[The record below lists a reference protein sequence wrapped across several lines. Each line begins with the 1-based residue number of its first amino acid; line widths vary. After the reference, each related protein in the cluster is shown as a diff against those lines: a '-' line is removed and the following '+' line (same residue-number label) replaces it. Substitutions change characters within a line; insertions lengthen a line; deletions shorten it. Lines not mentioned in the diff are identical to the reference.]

1 MHGSPLLEVSNLRVR
16 FPTRHGRVEAVS
28 DMSFTVAEG
37 ETVAI
42 VGESGSGKSV
52 TALSVMGLLNS
63 GSIESGSI
71 RFRGE
76 DLTAAEPRRMRQIR
90 GEEIAMVF
98 QNPMAALDPLYT
110 VGNQVAEAIRIHR
123 DVSAAEARARAVE
136 LLREVGLPDPE
147 RRARSYPHELS
158 GGQQQRVV
166 IAIALSCNPALLIA
180 DEPTTALDVTV
191 EAQILR
197 LMRTLQA
204 DHGTALLFIT
214 HDMGVVAEMA
224 DRVVVMYAG
233 KVVEQGTV
241 EQVLREPQNP
251 YTLALLRSIP
261 SPDISRD
268 TLMPA
273 IRGSVPSLLDTPSG
287 CRFHPRCPRVLDRC
301 VREEPPLAALP
312 GQRDSRCWLHL
323 QPDGGLL
330 PAESTDSTESTEST
344 GSADRSARH
353 GAGSIQS
360 GATGVS

>member
-1 MHGSPLLEVSNLRVR
+1 MLGEPLLEVNNLRVR
-16 FPTRHGRVEAVS
+16 FPTRHGEVEAVS

-52 TALSVMGLLNS
+52 TALSVMGLLDA
-63 GSIESGSI
+63 GRVEDGSI
-71 RFRGE
+71 RFH
-76 DLTAAEPRRMRQIR
+76 
-90 GEEIAMVF
+90 GEEITQASPARLRQLRGEQVAMVF

-123 DVSAAEARARAVE
+123 DIRPAEAKARAVE

-166 IAIALSCNPALLIA
+166 IAIALSCNPSLLIA

-197 LMRTLQA
+197 LMRDLQR

-241 EQVLREPQNP
+241 EQVLNDPQNP

-261 SPDISRD
+261 SPTISRD

-273 IRGSVPSLLDTPSG
+273 IRGSVPSLLEMPSG
-287 CRFHPRCPRVLDRC
+287 CRFHPRCPRALDHC
-301 VREEPPLAALP
+301 SVHEPPLFALP
-312 GQRDSRCWLHL
+312 SRRESRCWLHER
-323 QPDGGLL
+323 PESGLL
-330 PAESTDSTESTEST
+330 AARGRTDST
-344 GSADRSARH
+344 
-353 GAGSIQS
+353 AGGVNSIES

>member
-1 MHGSPLLEVSNLRVR
+1 MREAPLLDVSNLRVR
-16 FPTRHGRVEAVS
+16 FSTRHGRVEAVS
-28 DMSFTVAEG
+28 DMSFTVDEG

-52 TALSVMGLLNS
+52 TALSIMGLLDS
-63 GSIESGSI
+63 GRIDEGSI

-76 DLTAAEPRRMRQIR
+76 DIAAAGPKRMREIR

-123 DVSAAEARARAVE
+123 DVTAAEARARAVE
-136 LLREVGLPDPE
+136 LLKEVGLPDPE
-147 RRARSYPHELS
+147 RRARAYPHELS

-166 IAIALSCNPALLIA
+166 IAIALSCSPSLLIA

-191 EAQILR
+191 EAQILK
-197 LMRTLQA
+197 LMRTLQRE
-204 DHGTALLFIT
+204 HGTALLFIT

-233 KVVEQGTV
+233 QVVEQGTV
-241 EQVLREPQNP
+241 EQVLGDPRNP
-251 YTLALLRSIP
+251 YTAALLRSIP
-261 SPDISRD
+261 SPTISRD

-273 IRGSVPSLLDTPSG
+273 IRGSVPNLLEMPSG
-287 CRFHPRCPRVLDRC
+287 CRFHPRCPQAFDRC
-301 VREEPPLAALP
+301 GSEAPPLFSLP
-312 GQRDSRCWLHL
+312 ERRDSRCWSHDE
-323 QPDGGLL
+323 PAAGL
-330 PAESTDSTESTEST
+330 S
-344 GSADRSARH
+344 
-353 GAGSIQS
+353 SIQS